1 MVVGTRTTRQMIEQ
15 GSNLKPLPR
24 FINLFLGKL
33 IELCWWSEEPRFT
46 DVDCRFMAIWKE
58 SYQKIKPTLTEEGRF
73 YTAEMMI
80 NIVRRHMR
88 CIEIPVSYFKTVGN
102 DHYSLSDAIS
112 DAIRVIKII
121 YNKKREDLFPS
132 NLSN

>member
-1 MVVGTRTTRQMIEQ
+1 
-15 GSNLKPLPR
+15 
-24 FINLFLGKL
+24 
-33 IELCWWSEEPRFT
+33 
-46 DVDCRFMAIWKE
+46 MAIWKE